1 MVRANKTRY
10 AGSLQFYFFLLYWM
24 IARLDQEDKIQYKN
38 ILNIKI
44 QYNHL
49 NAMLSYLGCV

>member
-1 MVRANKTRY
+1 
-10 AGSLQFYFFLLYWM
+10 M

-44 QYNHL
+44 QYNHP
-49 NAMLSYLGCV
+49 NAMLSYLDCV